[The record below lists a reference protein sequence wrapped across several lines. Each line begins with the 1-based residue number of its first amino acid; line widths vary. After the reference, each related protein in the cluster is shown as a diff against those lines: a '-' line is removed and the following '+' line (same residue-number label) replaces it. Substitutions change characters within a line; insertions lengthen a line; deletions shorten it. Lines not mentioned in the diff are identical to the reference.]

1 MMTSDDLK
9 GAELLLQH
17 FNIANKEPDIYL
29 LGNILNKF
37 SSIPYENATKII
49 KSDSSPDFYE
59 DFRFPMELV
68 TDYLTSGTGGTC
80 FSLVN
85 LFKTLLDTCGFQS
98 DLILADRH
106 YGENTHTAV
115 IVRCKDDIYLADP
128 GYLIFT
134 PLRLSEERSVTYN
147 TGFSDLL
154 IEPIFNGRF
163 FDVYS
168 LNKDGTKKFRY
179 RLKNEKI
186 NRDIFLEAWRKSF
199 EFEMMNYLV
208 ITKASKGK
216 HIYIRDNY
224 VQYRTDRDR
233 IKKIITG
240 KEILEIT
247 SGLGMSGEMIE
258 KALKILGKGKS

>member
-1 MMTSDDLK
+1 MTVDDLK
-9 GAELLLQH
+9 GVELLLEH
-17 FNIANKEPDIYL
+17 FNIANKEPDLSL

-37 SSIPYENATKII
+37 SLIPYENATKII
-49 KSDSSPDFYE
+49 KSDSNPDFYE
-59 DFRFPMELV
+59 DFRLPAEVV
-68 TDYLTSGTGGTC
+68 TDYLKSGTGGTC

-85 LFKTLLDTCGFQS
+85 LFKSLLDTCGFQS
-98 DLILADRH
+98 DLILADRT

-115 IVRCKDDIYLADP
+115 IVSFKDDIYLADP

-134 PLRLSEERSVTYN
+134 PLLLSREVAVTYR
-147 TGFSDLL
+147 TGFSDIL
-154 IEPIFNGRF
+154 IEPVLKGHF

-186 NRDIFLEAWRKSF
+186 KKDIFFEAWRKSF

-208 ITKASKGK
+208 ITKASKGE

-224 VQYRTDRDR
+224 VQYGTGSNK
-233 IKKIITG
+233 IKKHIETR
-240 KEILEIT
+240 EMADIT
-247 SGLGMSGEMIE
+247 SGLGMSCEVIV
-258 KALKILGKGKS
+258 KALKILGKI